1 MRSVKSFLTRDHYNI
16 LECIYNKIH
25 LYHTMTHWL
34 AEGNEEI
41 KIDYIDIEA
50 LRGSLNGMKESL
62 ESMLDGCTVQSDG
75 NLKEQRDA

>member
-1 MRSVKSFLTRDHYNI
+1 MCSVKSFLTRDHYDI
-16 LECIYNKIH
+16 LEGIYNKIH

-50 LRGSLNGMKESL
+50 LRDSLNGMKESL
-62 ESMLDGCTVQSDG
+62 ESMLDDCTVQSEG
-75 NLKEQRDA
+75 TGREKEDV